1 MANGGESGQH
11 GCEEGIS
18 ELKQKI
24 SNSGNETE
32 RLDKE
37 MADAADK
44 CYAGEIE
51 ALKKESQS
59 VNLFLTW
66 AVCLSAG
73 CTVGLVVIERVPSW
87 AGELRNCLACLAAS
101 VLGSSTSAFISA
113 LDRRAHGWEVHG
125 VKIPPGAGERFNEK
139 MAPFFRKR
147 PFLGL
152 FTGILVFSAMHAHV
166 LLRDEPGTTPELTG
180 AALYRMVFYS
190 LLAGLFAK
198 SLIEK
203 LKVLFDK
210 VFG

>member
-1 MANGGESGQH
+1 MANGGESGQR
-11 GCEEGIS
+11 GCEEEIS
-18 ELKQKI
+18 ALKQKI
-24 SNSGNETE
+24 SESRNDTKRNEE
-32 RLDKE
+32 E
-37 MADAADK
+37 MSDAAEK

-51 ALKKESQS
+51 KLKKESHS
-59 VNLFLTW
+59 VNLFLTG
-66 AVCLSAG
+66 AVCVSAL
-73 CTVGLVVIERVPSW
+73 CTAGLLVIDKIPM
-87 AGELRNCLACLAAS
+87 GELRNCLACLAAS

-125 VKIPPGAGERFNEK
+125 VKIPSGDGERFNEK

-152 FTGILVFSAMHAHV
+152 FTGILVFSAMHAH
-166 LLRDEPGTTPELTG
+166 LLLKDECPT
-180 AALYRMVFYS
+180 AADPAVDVMNRMVFYS